1 MKSKILLIYT
11 GGTIG
16 MVKDYKTGSLRPLD
30 FNNIYK
36 RLPEI
41 NQLDCE
47 ITAIS
52 FQDPVDSSNIQPDDW
67 VCLAELIEENY
78 HDFDAF
84 VVLHGT
90 DTMSFTASALS
101 FMLEGLQKPVI
112 LTGSQLPIGDLRTDA
127 KENMITSIYIATLKE
142 KGTNKALVKE
152 VGVYFEYKLYRGN
165 RTTKFSAEQ
174 FDAFRSSNYPFL
186 IESGVNL
193 HINHQ
198 LLYQPLEKE
207 LKIYKE
213 FCQEVVILKVFPGI
227 TEKVVETIL
236 ATPHLKGVVLETFG
250 AGNAPTAQWFLD
262 LIEKAINNG
271 VIIIN
276 VTQCLAGGVIHG
288 KYEASSGLE
297 RIGVISSED
306 MTTESALTK
315 LMLGIALANDKKHFK
330 QYFTSNIRGE
340 ISKMN

>member
-16 MVKDYKTGSLRPLD
+16 MVKDYKTESLKPLD

-47 ITAIS
+47 ITAFS
-52 FQDPVDSSNIQPDDW
+52 FKNPIDSSNIKPEDW
-67 VCLAELIEENY
+67 VYLAEIIEKNY
-78 HDFDAF
+78 VKYDAF

-101 FMLEGLQKPVI
+101 FMLEGLQKPII

-127 KENMITSIYIATLKE
+127 KENIITSIYIATLKKKNE
-142 KGTNKALVKE
+142 SLIKE
-152 VGVYFEYKLYRGN
+152 VGIYFEYKLFRGN

-198 LLYQPLEKE
+198 LLYNPPQKSLNV
-207 LKIYKE
+207 YKK
-213 FCQEVVILKVFPGI
+213 FSQNVAILKLFPGI
-227 TEKVVETIL
+227 TLQVVVAVLNI
-236 ATPHLKGVVLETFG
+236 PDIKGIILETFG
-250 AGNAPTAQWFLD
+250 SGNASTEKWFLN
-262 LIEKAINNG
+262 LIEEAVSKG
-271 VIIIN
+271 IIIVN
-276 VTQCLAGGVIHG
+276 VTQCLAGSVIQG
-288 KYEASSGLE
+288 KYEASSLLKN
-297 RIGVISSED
+297 IGVISSKD

-315 LMLGIALANDKKHFK
+315 MMLGLAMTKSTVHFER
-330 QYFTSNIRGE
+330 YFTSNIRGE
-340 ISKMN
+340 IGVEN

>member
-16 MVKDYKTGSLRPLD
+16 MVKDYKSGSLKPLD

-47 ITAIS
+47 ITALS
-52 FQDPVDSSNIQPDDW
+52 FEKPIDSSNVKPDDW
-67 VCLAELIEENY
+67 VYLAELIEENY
-78 HDFDAF
+78 EQFDAF

-142 KGTNKALVKE
+142 NHEALIKE

-174 FDAFRSSNYPFL
+174 FDAFRSPNYPFL

-198 LLYQPLEKE
+198 LLYQPSQKE
-207 LKIYKE
+207 LKVYKR
-213 FCQEVVILKVFPGI
+213 FSQEVALLKIFPGI
-227 TEKVVETIL
+227 TPQVVEAVLTI
-236 ATPHLKGVVLETFG
+236 PNIKGIILETFG
-250 AGNAPTAQWFLD
+250 AGNAPTDKWFLD
-262 LIEKAINNG
+262 LIEKAINKG
-271 VIIIN
+271 VIIVN
-276 VTQCLAGGVIHG
+276 VTQCLAGGVVQG
-288 KYEASSGLE
+288 KYEASNGL
-297 RIGVISSED
+297 RKIGVISSED

-315 LMLGIALANDKKHFK
+315 MMLGLAITENPIHFK

-340 ISKMN
+340 IS

>member
-16 MVKDYKTGSLRPLD
+16 MVKDYKTESLKPLD

-47 ITAIS
+47 ITAFS
-52 FQDPVDSSNIQPDDW
+52 FKNPIDSSNIKPEDW
-67 VCLAELIEENY
+67 VYLAEIIEKNY
-78 HDFDAF
+78 VKYDAF

-101 FMLEGLQKPVI
+101 FMLEGLQKPII

-127 KENMITSIYIATLKE
+127 KENIITSIYIATLKKKNE
-142 KGTNKALVKE
+142 SLIKE
-152 VGVYFEYKLYRGN
+152 VGIYFEYKLFRGN

-198 LLYQPLEKE
+198 LLYNPPQKSLNV
-207 LKIYKE
+207 YKK
-213 FCQEVVILKVFPGI
+213 FSQNVAILKLFPGI
-227 TEKVVETIL
+227 TFQVVVAVLNI
-236 ATPHLKGVVLETFG
+236 PDIKGIILETFG
-250 AGNAPTAQWFLD
+250 SGNASTEKWFLN
-262 LIEKAINNG
+262 LIEEAVSKG
-271 VIIIN
+271 IIIVN
-276 VTQCLAGGVIHG
+276 VTQCLAGSVIQG
-288 KYEASSGLE
+288 KYEASSLLKN
-297 RIGVISSED
+297 IGVISSKD

-315 LMLGIALANDKKHFK
+315 MMLGLAMTKSTVHFER
-330 QYFTSNIRGE
+330 YFTSNIRGE
-340 ISKMN
+340 IGVEN

>member
-16 MVKDYKTGSLRPLD
+16 MVKNYETGSLKPFD
-30 FNNIYK
+30 FNNIHK

-47 ITAIS
+47 ITAFS
-52 FQDPVDSSNIQPDDW
+52 FENPIDSSNIKPEDW
-67 VCLAELIEENY
+67 VYLAEIIEKNY
-78 HDFDAF
+78 LNYDAF

-101 FMLEGLQKPVI
+101 FMLEGLQKPII

-127 KENMITSIYIATLKE
+127 KENMITSIYIATLKKNHE
-142 KGTNKALVKE
+142 ALVKE
-152 VGVYFEYKLYRGN
+152 VGIYFEYKLFRGN

-193 HINHQ
+193 NINYP
-198 LLYQPLEKE
+198 LLYQPAQKS
-207 LKIYKE
+207 LKVYKD
-213 FCQEVVILKVFPGI
+213 FSQDVAILKVFPGI
-227 TEKVVETIL
+227 TFQTVK
-236 ATPHLKGVVLETFG
+236 ATLNIPNIKGIILETFG
-250 AGNAPTAQWFLD
+250 AGNAPTEKWFLD
-262 LIEKAINNG
+262 LIEETINRG
-271 VIIIN
+271 VVIVN
-276 VTQCLAGGVIHG
+276 VTQCLAGSVIQG
-288 KYEASSGLE
+288 KYEASSDLKN
-297 RIGVISSED
+297 RGVISSND

-315 LMLGIALANDKKHFK
+315 MMLGLAIMEDKTHFE

>member
-16 MVKDYKTGSLRPLD
+16 MVKDYESGSLKPLD

-47 ITAIS
+47 ITALS
-52 FQDPVDSSNIQPDDW
+52 FENPIDSSNIKPDDW
-67 VCLAELIEENY
+67 IYLAELIEENY
-78 HDFDAF
+78 EKFDAF

-127 KENMITSIYIATLKE
+127 KENMITSIYIATLKQGHE
-142 KGTNKALVKE
+142 ALVKE

-193 HINHQ
+193 HINHS
-198 LLYQPLEKE
+198 LLYQAPEKNLKVYKMFSE
-207 LKIYKE
+207 DVALLKI
-213 FCQEVVILKVFPGI
+213 FPGI
-227 TEKVVETIL
+227 TQQVVEAVLNI
-236 ATPHLKGVVLETFG
+236 PNIKGIILETFG
-250 AGNAPTAQWFLD
+250 AGNAPTEKWFLD
-262 LIEKAINNG
+262 LIEKAIEKG
-271 VIIIN
+271 IIIVN
-276 VTQCLAGGVIHG
+276 VTQCLAGGVVQG
-288 KYEASSGLE
+288 KYEASSGLKN
-297 RIGVISSED
+297 RGVISSED

-315 LMLGIALANDKKHFK
+315 MMLGLCITESQIHFK